1 MHSMTARLFRLLL
14 LATTVVWSCG
24 MAWIY
29 AGSRQELER
38 VLDSRLEEATRM
50 VESLMNNADV
60 SISSGVSGVRV
71 PNRSTAPVSVATD
84 FKLACQIWSIDGRL
98 VGKSSD
104 APSTQLTH
112 ANSGFSNQ
120 EINGT
125 KWRVYAR
132 EDRERGMRVLVGD
145 NIEHRERL
153 VRDLI
158 WGLAVPGL
166 VVLAALSAL
175 IWIALRE
182 GLEPLRRLTAA
193 LAARSPDALAPLD
206 IGRSPAEIRPVVEA
220 LNDLFDKV
228 AAAREHERSVTAY
241 AAHEL
246 RTPLAGLRTQV
257 QVALAASDP
266 ATRYDALR
274 NALTAADRTTRMA
287 GQLLAMAQVDATEA
301 RAPQEWVNAGA
312 RLKAVCEELRKTDQQ
327 TAPII
332 DEALF
337 GCRIRVNPDA
347 FHIVVRNLTE
357 NALQHAP
364 GPLPVRWTLIASP
377 AAVLLTLEDSGPG
390 IPDDELGM
398 VTKRFFR
405 GRHKSAIGSGL
416 GLSIAHTALEKDG
429 LLLHLENR
437 RPDAG
442 LRAQIII
449 PAERFAAETEPAES
463 ADASAPAVGDVARAV

>member
-1 MHSMTARLFRLLL
+1 
-14 LATTVVWSCG
+14 

-60 SISSGVSGVRV
+60 SITNGVSGVRV
-71 PNRSTAPVSVATD
+71 PNRSTAPVSLTTD

-98 VGKSSD
+98 VGKSSE
-104 APSTQLTH
+104 APSTQLTN
-112 ANSGFSNQ
+112 ASSGFSNQ

-145 NIEHRERL
+145 NIDHRERL

-158 WGLAVPGL
+158 WGLAIPGL

-220 LNDLFDKV
+220 LNGLFDKV

-327 TAPII
+327 SAPII
-332 DEALF
+332 DDCLF

-347 FHIVVRNLTE
+347 FHMVVRNLTE
-357 NALQHAP
+357 NALQHAQ
-364 GPLPVRWTLIASP
+364 GPVPVRWSLVASP
-377 AAVLLTLEDSGPG
+377 AAALLTLEDSGPG

-437 RPDAG
+437 RPEPG
-442 LRAQIII
+442 LRAQIVI
-449 PAERFAAETEPAES
+449 PAERFAVDPGPAES
-463 ADASAPAVGDVARAV
+463 ANENDRDVRGVAQAV